1 MFVHAIVKVE
11 KNVYLNCDFVFQ
23 AFYKKGEFFFSQ
35 YVFCLSSGAFLPTAI
50 HTVKRIQ
57 VR

>member
-23 AFYKKGEFFFSQ
+23 AFYKKGEYFFCFSSASM
-35 YVFCLSSGAFLPTAI
+35 FSA
-50 HTVKRIQ
+50 
-57 VR
+57 